1 MESPEG
7 LELLKA
13 IILAALL
20 KPVRNRLKRTN
31 QRVEHLMKK
40 RARLASRGA
49 RSRVV
54 NRLTGRLEKAWALQ
68 AKLKQAITAIKESA

>member
-1 MESPEG
+1 MRS
-7 LELLKA
+7 LSA
-13 IILAALL
+13 SILFLPGNYAPFLVTMA
-20 KPVRNRLKRTN
+20 RRLRRTN
-31 QRVEHLMKK
+31 QRVDYLMKK

-68 AKLKQAITAIKESA
+68 AKLKQAITKGVSNV